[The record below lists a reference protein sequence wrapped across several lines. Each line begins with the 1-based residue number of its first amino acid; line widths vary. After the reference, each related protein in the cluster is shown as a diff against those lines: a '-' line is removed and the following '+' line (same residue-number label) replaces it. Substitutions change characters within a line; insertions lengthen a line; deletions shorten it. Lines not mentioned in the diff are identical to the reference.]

1 MIVRIVFVQ
10 PYENHVGKV
19 IVNIDSN
26 LNLQVLYHK
35 FFLFFFA
42 VNMFAN
48 FSVTGKKHLI
58 VFRCT
63 NTVKFQYN
71 H

>member
-10 PYENHVGKV
+10 PYGNHVWKV
-19 IVNIDSN
+19 IVNIDARV
-26 LNLQVLYHK
+26 NLQVLYHK

-48 FSVTGKKHLI
+48 FSVTGKNILLFSDVPI
-58 VFRCT
+58 L
-63 NTVKFQYN
+63 
-71 H
+71 

>member
-10 PYENHVGKV
+10 PYGNHVWKV
-19 IVNIDSN
+19 IANIDSR

-48 FSVTGKKHLI
+48 FSVTGKKILLFSDVPI
-58 VFRCT
+58 L
-63 NTVKFQYN
+63 
-71 H
+71 